1 MENKILTKEEVKVA
15 GYGYERFRELI
26 DTALSLYQQ
35 LEDRENKRKVLVVKW
50 KNIYEEAKKDYFEHG
65 IPDNDGM
72 EMLIRRDVSQEA
84 YRDLKGLGEGK

>member
-35 LEDRENKRKVLVVKW
+35 LEDRENKRKV
-50 KNIYEEAKKDYFEHG
+50 
-65 IPDNDGM
+65 
-72 EMLIRRDVSQEA
+72 
-84 YRDLKGLGEGK
+84 